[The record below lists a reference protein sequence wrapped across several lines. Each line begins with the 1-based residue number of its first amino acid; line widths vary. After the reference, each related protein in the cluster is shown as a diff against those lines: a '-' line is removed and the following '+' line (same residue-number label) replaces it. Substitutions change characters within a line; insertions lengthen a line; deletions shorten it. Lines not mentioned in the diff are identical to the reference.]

1 MEEEV
6 NVDFES
12 LVKLNIIVKDLEEE
26 VYNLNKDFSVN
37 LVDLTEEEIESKIA
51 VLKVSINALITNV
64 KNVERSVLNKPSVTT
79 VMEGRRMYSE
89 K

>member
-37 LVDLTEEEIESKIA
+37 LEDLTKEEIESKIA
-51 VLKVSINALITNV
+51 VLKVSINALISNFT
-64 KNVERSVLNKPSVTT
+64 NVERSVLKI
-79 VMEGRRMYSE
+79 GAAYDG
-89 K
+89 

>member
-37 LVDLTEEEIESKIA
+37 LEDLTKEEIESKIA
-51 VLKVSINALITNV
+51 VLKVSINALISNFT
-64 KNVERSVLNKPSVTT
+64 NVERSVLKIGVAYD
-79 VMEGRRMYSE
+79 G
-89 K
+89 